1 MGGEGRFSVRCISTS
16 ENNHK
21 VHKSTNYQKRCIGIK
36 TTHVVDKVVIRVLKY
51 KITRHYNPPPPV
63 NQYVKAIVKVYL
75 QIALEINK

>member
-1 MGGEGRFSVRCISTS
+1 MGGEGRCISTS